1 MLSLVK
7 PNVTTPSIR
16 HDGVTTFVTT
26 CLSKNLGKM
35 QFVTTSRPVQGGAPP
50 SSSSSRT
57 LRLRGGLLR
66 PLLRLQP
73 AFHPAFTGLVAAVA
87 GRTPGSH
94 TGQTVRRGSCDRF
107 LAFVLGRSGSWV
119 IPYRFNRNSR
129 IKSRKCTN
137 LHPTPPI
144 PQRSPAKVS
153 FLNIKPR
160 WIDSQG

>member
-1 MLSLVK
+1 MSRPLSRSASQKTSVK
-7 PNVTTPSIR
+7 CSLSRR
-16 HDGVTTFVTT
+16 HDLCRGVPHPR
-26 CLSKNLGKM
+26 L
-35 QFVTTSRPVQGGAPP
+35 PP
-50 SSSSSRT
+50 RERCGSAAACCGLCCGSY
-57 LRLRGGLLR
+57 LHFIPHLPGLL
-66 PLLRLQP
+66 PLLRVGP
-73 AFHPAFTGLVAAVA
+73 PDH
-87 GRTPGSH
+87 TP
-94 TGQTVRRGSCDRF
+94 VRRFGEGAVTRF